1 MNAAL
6 FTGLCRFSRWRACCR
21 WWLGRL
27 CPWSRNEPPDLANR
41 RFTVLDDRRIVRG
54 DPNREGER
62 EPGNTAARARGGG
75 PGPPHPEAVIAPVF
89 DGSEPFFSAS
99 DKVQV
104 KYEMLRAHVVDGIPV
119 AQAAA
124 AHGYSRA
131 AFYRVAAPVLA
142 ARRGRTGRLRAAPGG
157 RVGGH
162 AAAGADRDLRCPPR
176 AGGAAHL
183 ASSRPGRG
191 VHGGDLW
198 RAPTGVDAVCRSS
211 PGRPGCRLW
220 AAARRAPGSHHRP

>member
-75 PGPPHPEAVIAPVF
+75 PGPPHPEAVTAPVF

-131 AFYRVAAPVLA
+131 AFYLVAAAFAERGMQGLVDQRRGRRGPTKLTPPLVAFLAAADPAASGAVLA
-142 ARRGRTGRLRAAPGG
+142 AEVERRFGVRLHRRTVER
-157 RVGGH
+157 
-162 AAAGADRDLRCPPR
+162 
-176 AGGAAHL
+176 
-183 ASSRPGRG
+183 
-191 VHGGDLW
+191 
-198 RAPTGVDAVCRSS
+198 
-211 PGRPGCRLW
+211 
-220 AAARRAPGSHHRP
+220 ARRR